1 MEKILIVVCIVAI
14 LFGLGK
20 FALAKFVEKEMPPVK
35 IIVRDTALAAM
46 SAMVGL
52 FAMSQ
57 IETVWGGAASIL
69 PGSVASPQIFTDEP
83 GF

>member
-14 LFGLGK
+14 LFALGK

-35 IIVRDTALAAM
+35 IIVRDTALAGMAT
-46 SAMVGL
+46 MVGL
-52 FAMSQ
+52 FAMTQ
-57 IETVWGGAASIL
+57 IENVWGAASIL
-69 PGSVASPQIFTDEP
+69 PGSVAAPQIFTDEP

>member
-1 MEKILIVVCIVAI
+1 MFIISI

-20 FALAKFVEKEMPPVK
+20 FAIAKFVEKEMPPLKYV
-35 IIVRDTALAAM
+35 VRDTVLASMA
-46 SAMVGL
+46 SFIGL
-52 FAMSQ
+52 TAISQ
-57 IETVWGGAASIL
+57 IENFWGAQTIL